1 MIKFFVHTGK
11 PYPVVMACDLFDH
24 LGEMVLQLHPRCK
37 VALLCDDDVDAEY
50 GWPVRRSLESE
61 SYRPC
66 HIALPAGE
74 ACKTWAVL
82 GDVLETLAAE
92 GFTRGDLLMA
102 LGGGSTCDLGGLAA
116 ALYHRGMEVIYLPT
130 TLLAGVDAAIGGK
143 TAVDLP
149 SGKNLAGVIRQP
161 LAVIFDENCLDT
173 LSEEAMAEGMAEAIK
188 TGVLAG
194 GKLWELVTNPD
205 PFYESIMEHCAEYKA
220 QVVAEDE
227 QDKGCRLAL
236 NLGHT
241 VGHAIERHSGYT
253 VTHGK
258 AVAIGLATMARAGT
272 ALGWCRPETA
282 EQILAALRLHGLP
295 VRYDCRPEELLPY
308 LWGDK
313 KRQGETLTAV
323 LPMEIGKCA
332 LKKMD
337 QPQLLRLLREGL

>member
-1 MIKFFVHTGK
+1 MKFFVHTQK
-11 PYPVVMACDLFDH
+11 PYPVVMAHDLFDC

-37 VALLCDDDVDAEY
+37 VALLCDDNVDTEY
-50 GWPVRRSLESE
+50 GWSVSRSLESE

-66 HIALPAGE
+66 RIPLPAGE
-74 ACKTWAVL
+74 ACKAWAVL
-82 GDVLETLAAE
+82 GDVLEKLAEE

-149 SGKNLAGVIRQP
+149 AGKNLAGVIRQP

-173 LSEEAMAEGMAEAIK
+173 LSEEAMAEGMAEAVK
-188 TGVLAG
+188 TGILAG
-194 GKLWELVTNPD
+194 DKLWELVNDPD

-227 QDKGCRLAL
+227 LDNDCRLAL

-258 AVAIGLATMARAGT
+258 AVAIGLATMARAGA
-272 ALGWCRPETA
+272 ALGWCRSETA
-282 EQILAALRLHGLP
+282 EQILSALRLHGLP

-323 LPMEIGKCA
+323 LPLSIGRCA

-337 QPQLLRLLREGL
+337 QTQLLQLLRKGL

>member
-1 MIKFFVHTGK
+1 MKFFVHTQK
-11 PYPVVMACDLFDH
+11 PYPVVMAHDLFDC

-37 VALLCDDDVDAEY
+37 VALLCDDYVYSEY
-50 GWPVRRSLESE
+50 GQQVVRALESE

-74 ACKTWAVL
+74 ACKAWAVL
-82 GDVLETLAAE
+82 GEVLETLAVE
-92 GFTRGDLLMA
+92 GFTRGDLLLA

-116 ALYHRGMEVIYLPT
+116 ALYHRGMGVVYLPT

-149 SGKNLAGVIRQP
+149 AGKNLAGVIRQP

-173 LSEEAMAEGMAEAIK
+173 LSEEAMADGMAEAIK
-188 TGVLAG
+188 TGILAG
-194 GKLWELVTNPD
+194 DKLWELVNDPD
-205 PFYESIMEHCAEYKA
+205 PFYTSIMEHCAEYKA

-227 QDKGCRLAL
+227 LDNNCRLAL

-241 VGHAIERHSGYT
+241 VGHAIERHSDYT

-258 AVAIGLATMARAGT
+258 AVAIGLATMARAGA
-272 ALGWCRPETA
+272 ALGWCRSETA
-282 EQILAALRLHGLP
+282 EQILSALRLHGLP
-295 VRYDCRPEELLPY
+295 VRYDCQPEELMPY

-323 LPMEIGKCA
+323 LPLSIGRCA

-337 QPQLLRLLREGL
+337 QTQLLQLLRKGL

>member
-1 MIKFFVHTGK
+1 MKFFVHTQK
-11 PYPVVMACDLFDH
+11 PYPVVMAHDLFDC

-37 VALLCDDDVDAEY
+37 VALLCDDYVYSEY
-50 GWPVRRSLESE
+50 GQQVVQALESE

-74 ACKTWAVL
+74 ACKAWAVL
-82 GDVLETLAAE
+82 GEVLETLAVE
-92 GFTRGDLLMA
+92 GFTRGDLLLA

-116 ALYHRGMEVIYLPT
+116 ALYHRGMGVVYLPT

-149 SGKNLAGVIRQP
+149 AGKNLAGVIRQP

-173 LSEEAMAEGMAEAIK
+173 LSEEAMADGMAEAIK
-188 TGVLAG
+188 TGILAG
-194 GKLWELVTNPD
+194 DKLWELVNDPD
-205 PFYESIMEHCAEYKA
+205 PFYTSIMEHCAEYKA

-227 QDKGCRLAL
+227 LDNDCRLAL

-258 AVAIGLATMARAGT
+258 AVAIGLATMARAGA
-272 ALGWCRPETA
+272 ALGCTACRCGMTA
-282 EQILAALRLHGLP
+282 APRSCCPTCGTIKSGR
-295 VRYDCRPEELLPY
+295 VRR
-308 LWGDK
+308 
-313 KRQGETLTAV
+313 
-323 LPMEIGKCA
+323 
-332 LKKMD
+332 
-337 QPQLLRLLREGL
+337 